1 MTIEADGMMQL
12 DEFDVPAA
20 VLAAPGVRLVDLIGE
35 NGAAS
40 VDDMLGPPPADGWR
54 VVAGDLSAPDLHPPA
69 LAAPWTNRDATKWM
83 MLGVYRFEGQWRTVV
98 NGTGSVARPG
108 RASRRAGL
116 ALDWMESPMV
126 ASVGTVPTLGLRL
139 RNVGHSRWRAD
150 GLDYDHVQVWA
161 LGPDSER
168 LMVDHRA
175 WGMVGVSVK
184 VLPSLDPGAAVVL
197 TATWQPR
204 SVENLPAGDYRLEA
218 QLLPLELPCS
228 PGVLRLV

>member
-1 MTIEADGMMQL
+1 MRQL

-20 VLAAPGVRLVDLIGE
+20 VLAAPGVPLVDLIGVL
-35 NGAAS
+35 GAAS

-54 VVAGDLSAPDLHPPA
+54 VVAGDLAAPHLHPPA
-69 LAAPWTNRDATKWM
+69 LAAPWTNRDTPTWM
-83 MLGVYRFEGQWRTVV
+83 MLGVYRCEGQWRTVV

-116 ALDWMESPMV
+116 ALDWVESPMV
-126 ASVGTVPTLGLRL
+126 APVGTVPTLRLRL
-139 RNVGHSRWRAD
+139 RNVGHSRWHAD
-150 GLDYDHVQVWA
+150 GLDCDHFQVWA
-161 LGPDSER
+161 LGPDGER
-168 LMVDHRA
+168 LMVDRRA
-175 WGMVGVSVK
+175 WGMVGFGLK

-204 SVENLPAGDYRLEA
+204 SVENLPAGDYPLEA

-228 PGVLRLV
+228 AGVLRLQ